1 MNSILLNKFLRL
13 YSRPRLL
20 AKWLK
25 RRYHRS
31 ESIRFMAGFVKR
43 GDLVFDIGANYGWKT
58 ELFVALGARV
68 IAVEPQ
74 QECVEVLRRKFQS
87 SGLVQ
92 IENLAVGANETVS
105 HIWKS
110 DVRNQLSSMSR
121 EWISAVKKSGRF
133 RHFAWSSRETVN
145 VTTLDH
151 LIRKYG
157 VPDFCKI
164 DTEGYESEVI
174 AGLTQPLKAA
184 SIEYHREFMDSAI
197 TSVERLNKLGNRQ
210 FNYTLGEAQV
220 LASKQWL
227 DAAQLI
233 RAISS
238 INVHTLQGDIYVRA
252 VAEPVLCPA
261 TSSMRKQAMIP
272 SV

>member
-1 MNSILLNKFLRL
+1 MKSILLNKFLRA

-25 RRYHRS
+25 RRSGRS
-31 ESIRFMAGFVKR
+31 QSSRFISDFVKQ

-74 QECVEVLRRKFQS
+74 RECVDILNRKFKS
-87 SGLVQ
+87 SHLVH
-92 IENLAVGANETVS
+92 IENLAVGANETVG

-133 RHFAWSSRETVN
+133 RHFEWSSMEAVT

-151 LIRKYG
+151 LIQQYG

-184 SIEYHREFMDSAI
+184 SIEYHIEFMDSARKC
-197 TSVERLNKLGNRQ
+197 VERLANLGSCK
-210 FNYTLGEAQV
+210 FNYTLGEAPA
-220 LASKQWL
+220 LASKEWL
-227 DAAQLI
+227 DADQVI
-233 RAISS
+233 RTIKSM
-238 INVHTLQGDIYVRA
+238 NVNSLQGDIYVRA
-252 VAEPVLCPA
+252 VNEADVILVGYP
-261 TSSMRKQAMIP
+261 
-272 SV
+272 